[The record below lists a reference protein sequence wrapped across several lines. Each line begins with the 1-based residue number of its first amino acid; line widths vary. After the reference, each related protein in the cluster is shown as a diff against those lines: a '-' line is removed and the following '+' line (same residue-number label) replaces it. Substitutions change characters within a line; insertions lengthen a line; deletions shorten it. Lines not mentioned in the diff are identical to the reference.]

1 MTNGER
7 ADRLLEEARRI
18 GVEMRQA
25 LEPGG
30 WNLALRRAQEVIE
43 LVVKAL
49 LSEMGVDYP
58 KSHDPA
64 PVLVTAI
71 RARGLDVDAGFLQ
84 WLRAL
89 SAKLEEIR
97 GPAFYHEIEVTAPQA
112 RDAVGD
118 AERVLEFARDLFARL
133 RST

>member
-49 LSEMGVDYP
+49 LSEMSVDYP

-97 GPAFYHEIEVTAPQA
+97 SPAFYHEIEVTAPQA
-112 RDAVGD
+112 RAAVGD
-118 AERVLEFARDLFARL
+118 AERVLEFARDLFTRL

>member
-18 GVEMRQA
+18 GIEMRQA

-49 LSEMGVDYP
+49 LSEMSIDYP

-84 WLRAL
+84 WLKAL

-97 GPAFYHEIEVTAPQA
+97 SPAFYQEIEVTEPQA
-112 RDAVGD
+112 RDAVRD
-118 AERVLEFARDLFARL
+118 AERVLEFGRDLLARL